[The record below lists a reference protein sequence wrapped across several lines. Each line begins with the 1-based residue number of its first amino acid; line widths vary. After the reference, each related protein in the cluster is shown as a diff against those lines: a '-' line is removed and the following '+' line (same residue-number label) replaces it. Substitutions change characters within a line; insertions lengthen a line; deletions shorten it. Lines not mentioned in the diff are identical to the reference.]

1 MVKLTQSNH
10 LFIFGLGYVGQHLA
24 TELHRRGW
32 QITGTTRNPEKLKP
46 NLPHNWQILRFEDG
60 NKIPG
65 LSTYLSKASHVITT
79 ISALAGYDPVM
90 KKKSMYQ
97 RDMKLDGRNK
107 YVKKAI
113 KDLMDRQQKRK
124 DRAAKKKALN
134 YNPYFKPFDGSGKG
148 SSN

>member
-1 MVKLTQSNH
+1 MGSEMC
-10 LFIFGLGYVGQHLA
+10 I
-24 TELHRRGW
+24 
-32 QITGTTRNPEKLKP
+32 
-46 NLPHNWQILRFEDG
+46 
-60 NKIPG
+60 
-65 LSTYLSKASHVITT
+65 
-79 ISALAGYDPVM
+79 
-90 KKKSMYQ
+90 
-97 RDMKLDGRNK
+97 RDR